1 MYGDDF
7 KELYHLD
14 LWFSYASKDRWIGL
28 RNVGTPS
35 EKEEGWRERKG
46 LEQRYQF
53 QLIPCIA
60 INFSI
65 TRWTSTKKE
74 KKKK

>member
-7 KELYHLD
+7 KELFHID
-14 LWFSYASKDRWIGL
+14 LYFAPKDRWIGL
-28 RNVGTPS
+28 RNIGSPN
-35 EKEEGWRERKG
+35 EKEEGWKDRKG
-46 LEQRYQF
+46 LEQKYQL

-60 INFSI
+60 MNFSI

>member
-7 KELYHLD
+7 KDLVHLNLY
-14 LWFSYASKDRWIGL
+14 FSYTSKDRWIGL
-28 RNVGTPS
+28 RNIGSPN
-35 EKEEGWRERKG
+35 EKEERWKDRKG
-46 LEQRYQF
+46 LEQNYQF

-60 INFSI
+60 MNFSI
-65 TRWTSTKKE
+65 TRWTSTKG